1 MKICAVT
8 HGGGSSIIQNFEMKN
23 GRTNIII
30 LTILII
36 ATIAFIWSNSLQSI
50 PESQERSLGIMGKIT
65 PVLEVFVG
73 KGNVTDHL
81 VRKLAHFIEFGTL
94 GCELALLAVLRKR
107 VHFQPV
113 VNCLFAVLSVAVIDE
128 AIQIF
133 SNRGSQVQDVLLDFA
148 GAVTGILFIILIHWL
163 NTEVRTKRRL

>member
-1 MKICAVT
+1 MLRIL
-8 HGGGSSIIQNFEMKN
+8 QMKN
-23 GRTNIII
+23 GRINIII

-50 PESQERSLGIMGKIT
+50 PESQERSLGMMVKIT

-81 VRKLAHFIEFGTL
+81 VRKLAHFIEFGAL
-94 GCELALLAVLRKR
+94 GCELVLLLALHCRLR
-107 VHFQPV
+107 VQTV
-113 VNCLFAVLSVAVIDE
+113 VNCLFVCLTVAVTDE
-128 AIQIF
+128 TIQIF

-148 GAVTGILFIILIHWL
+148 GACTGIAFVLAVYWL
-163 NTEVRTKRRL
+163 VRIVRKKHD

>member
-1 MKICAVT
+1 MEVAAVLLR
-8 HGGGSSIIQNFEMKN
+8 ILQMKN
-23 GRTNIII
+23 GRINIII

-50 PESQERSLGIMGKIT
+50 PESQERSLGMMGKIT

-81 VRKLAHFIEFGTL
+81 VRKLAHFIEFGAL
-94 GCELALLAVLRKR
+94 GCELVLLAVLRKR
-107 VHFQPV
+107 VRLQPV
-113 VNCLFAVLSVAVIDE
+113 VNCLFIGLAVAVIDE
-128 AIQIF
+128 TIQIF

-148 GAVTGILFIILIHWL
+148 GACTGIAFVLAVYWL
-163 NTEVRTKRRL
+163 ASIVRKKHD